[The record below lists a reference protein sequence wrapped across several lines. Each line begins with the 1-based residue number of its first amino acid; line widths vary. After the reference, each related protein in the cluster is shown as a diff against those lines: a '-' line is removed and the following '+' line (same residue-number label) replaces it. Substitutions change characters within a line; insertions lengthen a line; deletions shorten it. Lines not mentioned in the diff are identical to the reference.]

1 MLPLHA
7 PRCAL
12 AWSVRQDTAT
22 LDFVG
27 CASAVHPSHSST
39 EYSCR
44 PRHRDCDNP
53 VACAD
58 FRGELRR
65 LNRELLFAFTDM
77 LAAVAGRPSQS
88 ARSVELVGV
97 LARNLQHLLN
107 LLRPHQVSVVK
118 RRLGGSWNA
127 PAMNL
132 QRVCAIPV
140 APARPAAAA
149 LGGSGFCQYLTP
161 SVALDLRGSWP
172 PLSRSLCSIGR
183 SRPHWH
189 ACCACCANTKAPRP
203 PSLASQCRRQPPWS
217 TSCSGSSRSSRKQWR
232 SSGAAPS

>member
-1 MLPLHA
+1 MHPLH
-7 PRCAL
+7 P
-12 AWSVRQDTAT
+12 
-22 LDFVG
+22 
-27 CASAVHPSHSST
+27 ST
-39 EYSCR
+39 ESSCR
-44 PRHRDCDNP
+44 PCHRDCVNP

-118 RRLGGSWNA
+118 RCLGGSWNA
-127 PAMNL
+127 PAMNH
-132 QRVCAIPV
+132 QRVCAKHV
-140 APARPAAAA
+140 APPRPAAAT
-149 LGGSGFCQYLTP
+149 LGGSDLCQHLTP
-161 SVALDLRGSWP
+161 GVALDLRGSWP

-189 ACCACCANTKAPRP
+189 ACCACCAKRKAP
-203 PSLASQCRRQPPWS
+203 
-217 TSCSGSSRSSRKQWR
+217 
-232 SSGAAPS
+232 